1 MATQRSVFF
10 VSDHTGITA
19 ETLGRGLLSQFDH
32 IEFRRSTLP
41 FVDTP
46 EKAQLA
52 VKKINEAAAA
62 EGMRPLAI
70 SSITDPGIR
79 AQIAAA
85 NALVIDV
92 FDTFIPML
100 EAELGTPSSHAVGK
114 FHGFTNSYT
123 GRIDAVNFTLAH
135 DDGLGSKLVEADL
148 ILVGVS
154 RCGKT
159 PTCLYLALQY
169 GLYAAN
175 YPLTGEDFERGEL
188 PDVVTAHRSKL
199 FGLSISP
206 ERLHQIR
213 QERRPNSTYSSL
225 ATCQR
230 EVHQAEG
237 FFRALNIPFLDSTTM
252 SIEEI
257 ASTIVHQS
265 GLRGRT

>member
-41 FVDTP
+41 FVDTAA
-46 EKAQLA
+46 KAAQTVA
-52 VKKINEAAAA
+52 TINQAAAV
-62 EGMRPLAI
+62 EEIRPLVI

-79 AQIAAA
+79 AQVAAA
-85 NALVIDV
+85 NGLVIDV
-92 FDTFIPML
+92 FETFIPRL
-100 EAELGTPSSHAVGK
+100 EAELGSASSGEVGR
-114 FHGFTNSYT
+114 FHRVTNTYGS
-123 GRIDAVNFTLAH
+123 RIDAVNFTLAH
-135 DDGLGSKLVEADL
+135 DDGLGSKLADADL

-159 PTCLYLALQY
+159 PTCLYIALQY
-169 GLYAAN
+169 GLFAAN
-175 YPLTGEDFERGEL
+175 YPLTSEDFEHGQL
-188 PDVVTAHRSKL
+188 PDAVKAQRKKL

-206 ERLHQIR
+206 ERLQQIR
-213 QERRPNSTYSSL
+213 QERRPDSSYASL

-257 ASTIVHQS
+257 ASTIVHRA

>member
-41 FVDTP
+41 FVDTS
-46 EKAQLA
+46 EKASQA
-52 VKKINEAAAA
+52 VAKINEAASSA
-62 EGMRPLAI
+62 ETRPLVI
-70 SSITDPGIR
+70 SSITDPTIR
-79 AQIAAA
+79 SQIAAA

-92 FDTFIPML
+92 FDTYIPML
-100 EAELGTPSSHAVGK
+100 EDELGTTSSHAVGK
-114 FHGFTNSYT
+114 FHGVTNSY
-123 GRIDAVNFTLAH
+123 GNRIDAVNFTLAH
-135 DDGLGSKLVEADL
+135 DDGLGTKLAEAD
-148 ILVGVS
+148 IVLVGVS

-175 YPLTGEDFERGEL
+175 YPLTGEDFERGKL
-188 PDVVTAHRSKL
+188 PDVVTAHRGKL

-206 ERLHQIR
+206 ERLSQIR
-213 QERRPNSTYSSL
+213 QERRPDSAYASL

-237 FFRALNIPFLDSTTM
+237 FFRALNIPYIDSTTM

-257 ASTIVHQS
+257 ASTVVHQT

>member
-1 MATQRSVFF
+1 MAIQRSVFF

-32 IEFRRSTLP
+32 IEFKRSTLP

-46 EKAQLA
+46 EKARQA
-52 VKKINEAAAA
+52 VEKINEAAVS
-62 EGMRPLAI
+62 EQLRPLVI
-70 SSITDPGIR
+70 SSITDLGIR
-79 AQIAAA
+79 SQIAAA
-85 NALVIDV
+85 NGLVIDV

-100 EAELGTPSSHAVGK
+100 EDELGTASSHAVGK
-114 FHGFTNSYT
+114 FHGVTNGYS

-135 DDGLGSKLVEADL
+135 DDGLGTKLAEAD
-148 ILVGVS
+148 IVLVGVS

-175 YPLTGEDFERGEL
+175 YPLTGEDFERGKL
-188 PDVVTAHRSKL
+188 PDLVLAHRSKL

-213 QERRPNSTYSSL
+213 QERRPNSAYSSL

-230 EVHQAEG
+230 EVRQAEG

-265 GLRGRT
+265 GLGRRT